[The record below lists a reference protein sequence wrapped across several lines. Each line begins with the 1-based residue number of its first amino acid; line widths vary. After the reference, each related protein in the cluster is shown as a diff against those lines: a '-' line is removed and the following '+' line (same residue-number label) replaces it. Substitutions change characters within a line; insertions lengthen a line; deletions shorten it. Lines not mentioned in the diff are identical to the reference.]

1 MFKKTIILAS
11 FLNLFLG
18 LNACNKN
25 ENLELIPSLSKT
37 TLEQISTISAVLKS
51 NPDVGQSILNA
62 LEPEVGFSS
71 IQNVRAATQEI
82 PAELKAAMDEFNANP
97 SKVLTTIAQ
106 ESQGAEKIALLEGLF
121 TNKDALTL
129 EKRAEVFTPIDLPSS
144 ATVGFIPSSK
154 NGRVAI
160 CEDCKLHLMAGA
172 GIAMG
177 ISATIYAGVSW
188 FSWEVKAAM
197 IVAVGVSAAILF
209 GAAKELWDYKRN
221 QASVNNPHGVQWK
234 DFWYTTLGGV
244 AGSAISYG
252 IIMVSSQ
259 PIIAFTTMT
268 AGAIFLGWDAINCC
282 VFKNC
287 NC

>member
-154 NGRVAI
+154 NGRVEE
-160 CEDCKLHLMAGA
+160 CTFDCRMHIMAGA
-172 GIAMG
+172 A
-177 ISATIYAGVSW
+177 ISLGVSTIALSNVTW
-188 FSWEVKAAM
+188 FTPILKAALL
-197 IVAVGVSAAILF
+197 VAVGVSVGILA
-209 GAAKELWDYKRN
+209 GAAKEAYDKYFTGGKGTVEWR
-221 QASVNNPHGVQWK
+221 
-234 DFWYTTLGGV
+234 DFWYTVWGSV
-244 AGSAISYG
+244 AGGAVGWVIAILPISPLASSISMG
-252 IIMVSSQ
+252 I
-259 PIIAFTTMT
+259 T
-268 AGAIFLGWDAINCC
+268 AAVVGVCPAIHFLSKGSRSC
-282 VFKNC
+282 
-287 NC
+287 